1 MAATGHHAEDVGK
14 ILMAVQGDLRSLRA
28 DIAAVASAESGA
40 GSSSRQVAALQ
51 RIVDRAET
59 DIRLKTEAVLQSA
72 LNDQYTTLPA
82 IREMKRSRPA
92 TQVRPSTAQTRMT
105 AKEQNSA
112 RRQMDMLLKP
122 TTATARSFL
131 QERFGVAAPTS
142 DQAQKRPGAKV
153 LPSAPLPLSSR
164 GFSRA

>member
-14 ILMAVQGDLRSLRA
+14 ILMGVQSDLRSLRS
-28 DIAAVASAESGA
+28 DISAAATAAAESGA

-82 IREMKRSRPA
+82 IRETKRSKPA
-92 TQVRPSTAQTRMT
+92 PQVRPSSAQTRMT

-122 TTATARSFL
+122 TTANARTFL
-131 QERFGVAAPTS
+131 QERFGVAAPAS
-142 DQAQKRPGAKV
+142 DHSQKRPGAKV
-153 LPSAPLPLSSR
+153 RAASLLLP
-164 GFSRA
+164 